1 MQLFPPQALVF
12 DLGGVLVDI
21 DFNRALGAWA
31 TLSALHEHE
40 LRHSFRFDHAYERH
54 ERGEI
59 TAHEYFAHLE
69 SALQLSASA
78 QQIEA
83 GWNAIFVREMTE
95 TRTLVEKARQRLPC
109 YAFTNTN
116 ASHMRRWSALY
127 PQVVSSFDRIFA
139 SHQMGL
145 RKPERAAFDHI
156 CRALSLAPQAI
167 LFFDDS
173 SANVQAARDAGLQG
187 VLVRTPEDVADA
199 LHAVGVTS
207 R

>member
-1 MQLFPPQALVF
+1 
-12 DLGGVLVDI
+12 
-21 DFNRALGAWA
+21 
-31 TLSALHEHE
+31 
-40 LRHSFRFDHAYERH
+40 
-54 ERGEI
+54 
-59 TAHEYFAHLE
+59 
-69 SALQLSASA
+69 
-78 QQIEA
+78 
-83 GWNAIFVREMTE
+83 MTE
-95 TRTLVEKARQRLPC
+95 TRALVERARQRLPC

-139 SHQMGL
+139 SHLMGL

-156 CRALSLAPQAI
+156 CCALALAPQSI